1 MNTNVVRLESTS
13 AYFIRGL
20 TVQMSNPMAALA
32 TLAIVSI
39 GVHAGA
45 PLWVGSSSI
54 VVGAT
59 LLSIGG
65 HLIYALAFQHS
76 QWSLITSKLVDT

>member
-1 MNTNVVRLESTS
+1 
-13 AYFIRGL
+13 
-20 TVQMSNPMAALA
+20 MSNPKAALA

-39 GVHAGA
+39 GVHTGA
-45 PLWVGSSSI
+45 PLWVGSSI

-65 HLIYALAFQHS
+65 HLIYALAFSTLTMVAIYKQARRYIEA
-76 QWSLITSKLVDT
+76 SLGAFFCVMGIKLLSDRS